1 MALRWLSVTSARI
14 PTVEI
19 ESLAEFDTKIAYAT
33 TLDHWAFQSID
44 LRDRAPALAA
54 LDVRGAMFL
63 GCALTPQLED
73 ALISRG
79 ALVFPPLPH
88 VPFNPYRSC
97 LYSADEL
104 YDNLAAGYHKSFDG
118 RAYAWYTANTRTK
131 SLPANLAMSLHDQ
144 AIGDALADWL
154 ATIDATRLVG
164 VMGGHAAR
172 RDSPAYADAA
182 HLGASLAISGYV
194 VATGGGPGAME
205 AVNLGA
211 RLAACPTAIEDALTK
226 LAGEPTYH
234 GHLTEW
240 AALAIEV
247 AASYPQTNQTLGVP
261 TWFYGHEPP
270 NAFATPIAKYF
281 SNALREDIL
290 LSRCRGGLIILP
302 GEAGTVQEVFQ
313 AATRNYYAAGDDLVT
328 PVVLVGRH
336 HWTETLPVW
345 GLLRSLGDA
354 RAMGRHIYL
363 VDTPYEAVAAL
374 TATA

>member
-1 MALRWLSVTSARI
+1 MTSARI

-19 ESLAEFDTKIAYAT
+19 ESLAQFDAKIAGAT
-33 TLDHWAFQSID
+33 SLDHWAFQSVD
-44 LRDRAPALAA
+44 LSDRAPALSTI
-54 LDVRGAMFL
+54 DVRGAMFL
-63 GCALTPQLED
+63 GCALTPELED

-97 LYSADEL
+97 LYSAEEL
-104 YDNLAAGYHKSFDG
+104 YANLASGYHKSFDG
-118 RAYAWYTANTRTK
+118 RAYAWYTANTKTK

-144 AIGDALADWL
+144 AIGDALEDWL
-154 ATIDATRLVG
+154 ATIDVSRLIG
-164 VMGGHAAR
+164 VMGGHTAR
-172 RDSPAYADAA
+172 RDSDTYADAA
-182 HLGASLAISGYV
+182 HLGASLAGHGYI

-211 RLAACPTAIEDALTK
+211 RLASPATIDDALAK
-226 LAGEPTYH
+226 LAGVPTYH
-234 GHLTEW
+234 GRLTDW

-247 AASYPQTNQTLGVP
+247 AASYPCANPTLGVP

-270 NAFATPIAKYF
+270 NAFAAPIAKYF
-281 SNALREDIL
+281 SNALREDVL

-313 AATRNYYAAGDDLVT
+313 AATRNYYAATEDLVT

-345 GLLRSLGDA
+345 GLLSALADT

-363 VDTPYEAVAAL
+363 VDTPEQAVAAING
-374 TATA
+374 